1 MWGSN
6 NDSWHV
12 GTEFSR
18 QFSSRI
24 YLAISL
30 FKKLNTQ
37 CLNSLTFLFIK
48 RFVSLFFTFLYFW
61 IQNIEFREELFLFF
75 STLQNRHIIMFTI
88 ICFFNI
94 YCIYILLIIVFTII
108 LLIIIGNPQSR
119 EYTRMKIK
127 TLSEMGRCDY
137 YRSWWRRRNSLR
149 LSIVF
154 CYT

>member
-18 QFSSRI
+18 QISSRI

-30 FKKLNTQ
+30 FKKLNIQ
-37 CLNSLTFLFIK
+37 CLNSLTYSFVK
-48 RFVSLFFTFLYFW
+48 RFASLLFTFLYFW

-94 YCIYILLIIVFTII
+94 YCIYILLIIVFTYYFVNYNWKSSIAWI
-108 LLIIIGNPQSR
+108 YKNEDKKL
-119 EYTRMKIK
+119 MKMERWLTDGVDA
-127 TLSEMGRCDY
+127 TL
-137 YRSWWRRRNSLR
+137 
-149 LSIVF
+149 
-154 CYT
+154 

>member
-18 QFSSRI
+18 QISSRI

-30 FKKLNTQ
+30 FKKLNIQ
-37 CLNSLTFLFIK
+37 CLNSLTYLFVK
-48 RFVSLFFTFLYFW
+48 RFASLLFTSLYFW
-61 IQNIEFREELFLFF
+61 IQNIEFSEELFLFF

-88 ICFFNI
+88 ICFFLT
-94 YCIYILLIIVFTII
+94 YTVSILFIIVFTSII
-108 LLIIIGNPQSR
+108 LLIIIGNPQSH

-127 TLSEMGRCDY
+127 NLWKWKDAIITVADGVDATL
-137 YRSWWRRRNSLR
+137 
-149 LSIVF
+149 
-154 CYT
+154 

>member
-6 NDSWHV
+6 SDSWHV

-24 YLAISL
+24 YLAICL

-37 CLNSLTFLFIK
+37 CLHSLAFLFVK
-48 RFVSLFFTFLYFW
+48 RFASLFFTFLYFW
-61 IQNIEFREELFLFF
+61 IQNIEISEELFLFF

-94 YCIYILLIIVFTII
+94 YCIYIINYCFYYYFVNYNWKSSIAWIYKNEDKKL
-108 LLIIIGNPQSR
+108 
-119 EYTRMKIK
+119 MKMEKMI
-127 TLSEMGRCDY
+127 
-137 YRSWWRRRNSLR
+137 SWWRRRNSVR
-149 LSIVF
+149 FSIVF
-154 CYT
+154 CHT

>member
-30 FKKLNTQ
+30 FKKLNIQGLQLLTH
-37 CLNSLTFLFIK
+37 LFVKRLASLLFT
-48 RFVSLFFTFLYFW
+48 LLYFW
-61 IQNIEFREELFLFF
+61 IQNIEISEELFLFF

-88 ICFFNI
+88 ICFLNV
-94 YCIYILLIIVFTII
+94 YCIYIINYCFYYYFVNSNWKSSIAWI
-108 LLIIIGNPQSR
+108 
-119 EYTRMKIK
+119 YTRRRMKIK
-127 TLSEMGRCDY
+127 KNINEKWKDG
-137 YRSWWRRRNSLR
+137 
-149 LSIVF
+149 
-154 CYT
+154 